1 MIGQEMLNVLGWGQT
16 ELSNLQFIG
25 FSYIKQGKYDIAK
38 TLFEALEVLDAT
50 NPYNLHTLG
59 AIYVETNEPYKAL
72 NVLEKALK
80 LDPKNEISQLNKIQ
94 ALISLGF
101 KKQALEA
108 SQELARGQD
117 PLLRSKAE
125 AILLAEALG

>member
-1 MIGQEMLNVLGWGQT
+1 MIGQEMLNVLGWG
-16 ELSNLQFIG
+16 ELELNNLQFIG

-59 AIYVETNEPYKAL
+59 AIYVETKEPYKAL

-80 LDPKNEISQLNKIQ
+80 LDPQNELSKFNKIQ
-94 ALISLGF
+94 ALLSLGF
-101 KKQALEA
+101 KKQALEVC
-108 SQELARGQD
+108 QELSGGKDQI
-117 PLLRSKAE
+117 LRSKAD